1 MSESQSNPSLY
12 VSLSPSPFSPGAVKI
27 KDCHAKWPD
36 TRGQR
41 GGGRMH
47 RPWGVRGGR
56 GCNCRSEGETVRV
69 DKGAGGYSSK
79 SIYSILWGSAAKSNM
94 KDRLSAGL

>member
-41 GGGRMH
+41 GGGGGGRMH
-47 RPWGVRGGR
+47 RPWRGFEGDRGVIVEARVRRCGSTKGG
-56 GCNCRSEGETVRV
+56 
-69 DKGAGGYSSK
+69 A
-79 SIYSILWGSAAKSNM
+79 WG
-94 KDRLSAGL
+94 L

>member
-41 GGGRMH
+41 
-47 RPWGVRGGR
+47 RGAVGCIGR
-56 GCNCRSEGETVRV
+56 GQREGDGGVIVEARVRRCGST
-69 DKGAGGYSSK
+69 KGGVGVIVPSQFIPYYGGAQPK
-79 SIYSILWGSAAKSNM
+79 AT
-94 KDRLSAGL
+94 